1 MSVPAIV
8 PVMAPPSF
16 RDQCVYSANAY
27 LQQYHSAI
35 ASMASAP
42 SASEV
47 AASASASASPV
58 ITKEQI
64 QLFAQM
70 CMNQYHVAL
79 ATIKQ
84 LDSTPS
90 IPLFSN
96 PMYTVENPEM
106 FPVESDGYPIK
117 VWCHNFVILLRL
129 FAHDAI
135 PFSVKSLLMTLSQMI
150 KPAGIPQIH
159 QYDTSKRTGTE
170 TRITINIQHERQPI
184 SLVFINSNK
193 ILIAG
198 SFALRRVRVF
208 SVGRTIPSR
217 VVFDALIEAL
227 KTQVASG

>member
-1 MSVPAIV
+1 MSSSAVA
-8 PVMAPPSF
+8 PVMMPPSF

-27 LQQYHSAI
+27 LQQYRQAI

-47 AASASASASPV
+47 VASASASPV

-70 CMNQYHVAL
+70 CMNQYHSAI

-84 LDSTPS
+84 LDATASVPK
-90 IPLFSN
+90 LSN
-96 PMYTVENPEM
+96 PMYEVENPEM
-106 FPVESDGYPIK
+106 FPVDSDGHPIN
-117 VWCHNFVILLRL
+117 VWCDNFDKLLPL
-129 FAHDAI
+129 FAHDVI

-150 KPAGIPQIH
+150 KPAGIPHIH
-159 QYDTSKRTGTE
+159 QYDTRKRTGTE
-170 TRITINIQHERQPI
+170 THITLNILYEGKPI
-184 SLVFINSNK
+184 SLIFINSNK
-193 ILIAG
+193 TLIAG
-198 SFALRRVRVF
+198 GFSLRRVRVF

-217 VVFDALIEAL
+217 VVYDALVDAL

>member
-1 MSVPAIV
+1 MSTPAIT
-8 PVMAPPSF
+8 PLMAPPSF

-42 SASEV
+42 SASEIV
-47 AASASASASPV
+47 ASASASST
-58 ITKEQI
+58 ISKEQI

-70 CMNQYHVAL
+70 CMNQYHIVIAIIKYL
-79 ATIKQ
+79 DATA
-84 LDSTPS
+84 S

-106 FPVESDGYPIK
+106 YPVESDGHPIK
-117 VWCHNFVILLRL
+117 VWCHNFDKLLPL

-159 QYDTSKRTGTE
+159 QYDTSKRTGSE
-170 TRITINIQHERQPI
+170 TRITINILYEGQPI

-193 ILIAG
+193 TLIAS
-198 SFALRRVRVF
+198 SFALRCVRVF

-217 VVFDALIEAL
+217 VVFDALVEAL
-227 KTQVASG
+227 QSQVASG